1 MVEVTVK
8 LEMLENL
15 ASILIVKSIIGPLWH
30 RVLMSVWC
38 VLRHHCWEITV
49 VRQARCLFFCIPG

>member
-15 ASILIVKSIIGPLWH
+15 ASILIVKSIIGPL
-30 RVLMSVWC
+30 
-38 VLRHHCWEITV
+38 
-49 VRQARCLFFCIPG
+49 